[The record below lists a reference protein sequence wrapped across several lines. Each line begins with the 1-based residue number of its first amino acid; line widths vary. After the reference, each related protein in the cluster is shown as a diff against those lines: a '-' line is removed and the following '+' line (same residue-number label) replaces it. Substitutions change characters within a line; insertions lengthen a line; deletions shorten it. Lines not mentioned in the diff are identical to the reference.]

1 MQQIKPFQEKAFALS
16 TSYDSEF
23 SGLPVRTIGLRLTC
37 SITGAPVTVRTD
49 GAHRM
54 LGTPEINQAENPL
67 IRMGGAAWRL
77 LSAITR
83 GSFDNYN
90 APTTATYFEANAV
103 LDLQKI
109 LPTAMINAADKKIF
123 LRGQFGALTDLAA
136 SGNTAHAGALRAWT
150 ESSDLDPTKGF
161 LRPKISETSFPLNDA
176 TDNPQVFKF
185 EQDTVIPFLMI
196 QAWDNSALDRV
207 DGLIRNI
214 RVDRVGANGV
224 TELARGRWGH
234 FRSYLG
240 TKANFTAADYAI
252 SAGCVIVPL
261 INRRN
266 PQYNYAE
273 VLKAGDSLTVNYDT
287 LSTGTIEES
296 YTAVTAA
303 ANDAAKTTIVGFTA
317 VEGTGDV
324 QTQLRTIGGAGPSG
338 GGIVQAVARNA
349 KERRALARAQRFGA
363 Q

>member
-16 TSYDSEF
+16 TGYDTEF
-23 SGLPVRTIGLRLTC
+23 SGLPVRTIGLRFTA
-37 SITGAPVTVRTD
+37 SITGTPVTVRTD
-49 GAHRM
+49 AAHRM

-67 IRMGGAAWRL
+67 IRMSGASWRL

-90 APTTATYFEANAV
+90 APATATYMEANAV

-109 LPTAMINAADKKIF
+109 MPTAMINAADKKVF
-123 LRGQFGALTDLAA
+123 LRGTYGALTDYAA

-150 ESSDLDPTKGF
+150 ESSDLDPTNGF
-161 LRPKISETSFPLNDA
+161 LRPRITEASYPLNDS
-176 TDNPQVFKF
+176 TDNAQVFKF
-185 EQDTVIPFLMI
+185 EQDTAIPFLMV
-196 QAWDNSALDRV
+196 QAFDASAIDRV
-207 DGLIRNI
+207 DGLIRN
-214 RVDRVGANGV
+214 VQVNRVGQGGT

-234 FRSYLG
+234 FRSFLG
-240 TKANFTAADYAI
+240 AKANFTAADYAL
-252 SAGCVIVPL
+252 SAGCIIIPL

-273 VLKAGDSLTVNYDT
+273 ILRAGDSLTINYDT

-296 YTAVTAA
+296 YSAVTAA
-303 ANDAAKTTIVGFTA
+303 ANDVAKATVVGFTQ

-324 QTQLRTIGGAGPSG
+324 QTQLRTVGGGGASAG
-338 GGIVQAVARNA
+338 GVVQAVARNA